1 MDGKRPRRMG
11 GSAAATRMIS
21 HYLKSNNKSA
31 QGPKPKEDLRNRLSK
46 GRVQQRAEAEGKK
59 ETQAKDES

>member
-21 HYLKSNNKSA
+21 HYLKSNNKFA
-31 QGPKPKEDLRNRLSK
+31 QGPKPKEDLRNR
-46 GRVQQRAEAEGKK
+46 VQQRTEAEGKK

>member
-11 GSAAATRMIS
+11 GSAVATRMIS

-31 QGPKPKEDLRNRLSK
+31 QGPKPKEDLR
-46 GRVQQRAEAEGKK
+46 VQQTAEAEGKK

>member
-1 MDGKRPRRMG
+1 MDGKRPRRIG

-46 GRVQQRAEAEGKK
+46 GRVQQMAEAEGKK

>member
-11 GSAAATRMIS
+11 GSAVATRMIS

-31 QGPKPKEDLRNRLSK
+31 QGPKPKEDLRNKLSK
-46 GRVQQRAEAEGKK
+46 GRVQ
-59 ETQAKDES
+59 